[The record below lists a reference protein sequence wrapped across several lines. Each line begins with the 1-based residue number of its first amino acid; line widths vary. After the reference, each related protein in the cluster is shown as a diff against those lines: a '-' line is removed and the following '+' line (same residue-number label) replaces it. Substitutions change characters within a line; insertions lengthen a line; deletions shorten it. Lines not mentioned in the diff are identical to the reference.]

1 MAIRFP
7 ADINILVADIL
18 AAGFAVQAI
27 QVVHDSRGRT
37 IDIRL
42 NNEVIVCWDSRSSVV
57 WAEGPRNEI
66 FSVENYLRKIYEGPK
81 FLRSFALWRT
91 RWLLRIK
98 SKDHTAALWLL
109 RSTSLPARALR
120 LLIKCVP
127 TLSIRR
133 KSYRLLQLHQR

>member
-1 MAIRFP
+1 MAIRFSS
-7 ADINILVADIL
+7 DINTLVADII
-18 AAGFAVQAI
+18 AAGFGVMAI
-27 QVVHDSRGRT
+27 QTVHDSRGRT
-37 IDIRL
+37 VDVL
-42 NNEVIVCWDSRSSVV
+42 LKNEVIVCWDSRSSVV

-98 SKDHTAALWLL
+98 SKNHTAALWLL
-109 RSTSLPARALR
+109 RSTSFPARILR

-127 TLSIRR
+127 TISIRR
-133 KSYRLLQLHQR
+133 KNYPPPQLHQR